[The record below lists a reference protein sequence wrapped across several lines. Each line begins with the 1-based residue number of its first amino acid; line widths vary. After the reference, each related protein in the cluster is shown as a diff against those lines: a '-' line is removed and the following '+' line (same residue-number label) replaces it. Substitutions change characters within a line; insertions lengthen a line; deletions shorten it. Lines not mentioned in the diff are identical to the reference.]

1 VNPDV
6 LTLDLGSTT
15 GWAASY
21 GGAVMSGE
29 ETFRGNLDRRLG
41 AFLLWLRPRMPE
53 TFLVVE
59 SPFVLYRSAAASIY
73 GMHGV
78 ARALAAEF
86 GVEFVQ
92 ISPSEVKRHATGK
105 AHATKEE
112 VLQWAMRWGKP
123 IDLGRTNVT
132 SEHEADALALLS
144 CWQTRDFKVKRKPAR
159 KGSKR

>member
-92 ISPSEVKRHATGK
+92 ISPSEVKRHAVNTR
-105 AHATKEE
+105 ATKAEMIE
-112 VLQWAMRWGKP
+112 WARSEGFG
-123 IDLGRTNVT
+123 DVD
-132 SEHEADALALLS
+132 EHEADALALLS